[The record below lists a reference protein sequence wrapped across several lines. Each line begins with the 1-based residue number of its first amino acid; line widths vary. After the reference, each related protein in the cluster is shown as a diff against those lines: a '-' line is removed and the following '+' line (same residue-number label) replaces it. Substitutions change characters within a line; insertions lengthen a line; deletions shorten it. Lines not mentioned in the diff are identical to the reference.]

1 MYQVEKRVE
10 YTVITA
16 ATVVHNA
23 DLGTRRFNVQA
34 AISMAFVLGARFG
47 MAHPTISADYM
58 QEWLKEY
65 TDDAHTAGIRHH
77 MALAN
82 SIFPV
87 THYEDDLEGKKGT

>member
-1 MYQVEKRVE
+1 MYQVEKRIE

-16 ATVVHNA
+16 ATT
-23 DLGTRRFNVQA
+23 DTLLGAHKFNVQA

-47 MAHPTISADYM
+47 MAHQTIAADYM

-82 SIFPV
+82 SIFPI
-87 THYEDDLEGKKGT
+87 TRYEDDLEGREGT